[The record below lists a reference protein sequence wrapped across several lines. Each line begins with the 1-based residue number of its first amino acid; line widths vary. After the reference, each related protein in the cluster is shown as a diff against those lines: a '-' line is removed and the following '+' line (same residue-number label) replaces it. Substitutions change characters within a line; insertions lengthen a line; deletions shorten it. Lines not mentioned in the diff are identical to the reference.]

1 MATKRF
7 SKPAYVCGGLTEVP
21 EEERAALKAF
31 YEEVEHVFKR
41 VTGVPA
47 WVPHKHFDPVIHAHF
62 TPAEVW
68 ANECEIVCNQT
79 GFIVVCGYFPSWG
92 GGIEVAWA
100 TQHDVPGI
108 LLCDKQRLE
117 DRLVSRLLRGAPI
130 FADTPVIASNGYAD
144 ALAKL
149 EAWLRDEY
157 QLAVD
162 AEAEMDPAL
171 PA

>member
-7 SKPAYVCGGLTEVP
+7 NKPAYACGGLTEVP
-21 EEERAALKAF
+21 KKEQAALKRF
-31 YEEVEHVFKR
+31 YEGVADVFER
-41 VTGVPA
+41 VTGVRA
-47 WVPHKHFDPVIHAHF
+47 WVPHEHYDPKKHAHF

-68 ANECEIVCNQT
+68 AAECNIVCHQT

-100 TQHDVPGI
+100 TQHGVPGI

-130 FADTPVIASNGYAD
+130 FTNTPVIASDGYDD

-149 EAWLRDEY
+149 EAWLLEEY
-157 QLAVD
+157 QIEVD
-162 AEAEMDPAL
+162 VEAEMNPAM